1 MLTMIRNRTSNSL
14 NLKPKLLKIILLMEE
29 TELIQ
34 KAQSGDKQALAEL
47 VKKYEQT
54 IYNFAFK
61 ICRDKNYAEHIMQE
75 TFYSMV
81 KSLHQFDH
89 NSKLSTW
96 LYRIVAN
103 HCLMMA
109 RKAKSRSFVSFDD
122 DDENLFEEKYAAD
135 WNSIPYKDTENKELK
150 RILDMAI
157 QNLSPDYRMVFL
169 LRDVEGLSTE
179 ETAQVT
185 ELSIPAVK
193 SRLHRARAFLR
204 EEINKAFSR

>member
-1 MLTMIRNRTSNSL
+1 
-14 NLKPKLLKIILLMEE
+14 MEE
-29 TELIQ
+29 KDLIK
-34 KAQSGDKQALAEL
+34 KAQNGDRKALAEL
-47 VKKYEQT
+47 VKNYEQT

-61 ICRDKNYAEHIMQE
+61 ICRDKNYAEQIMQE

-81 KSLHQFDH
+81 KSLHQFDF

-109 RKAKSRSFVSFDD
+109 RKNKSRPFVSLEDE
-122 DDENLFEEKYAAD
+122 ENLFEEKYAAD
-135 WNSIPYKDTENKELK
+135 WNSIPYKDAENEELK
-150 RILDMAI
+150 TILDKSI
-157 QNLSPDYRMVFL
+157 QRLAPDYRMVFL

-185 ELSIPAVK
+185 QLSIAAVK

-204 EEINKAFSR
+204 KEINQAFS

>member
-1 MLTMIRNRTSNSL
+1 
-14 NLKPKLLKIILLMEE
+14 MEE
-29 TELIQ
+29 KKLIEQ
-34 KAQSGDKQALAEL
+34 AQAGDKKALAEL
-47 VKKYEQT
+47 VKNYEQT
-54 IYNFAFK
+54 IYNFVFK
-61 ICRDKNYAEHIMQE
+61 ICRDKNYAEQIMQE

-81 KSLHQFDH
+81 RSLYQFDH

-109 RKAKSRSFVSFDD
+109 RKVRNRPFVSFDD
-122 DDENLFEEKYAAD
+122 EENLFEEKYAAD
-135 WNSIPYKDTENKELK
+135 WDSIPYKDAENQELK
-150 RILDMAI
+150 TILDDAI
-157 QNLSPDYRMVFL
+157 QNLSPDYRLVFL

-204 EEINKAFSR
+204 KEINEALS

>member
-1 MLTMIRNRTSNSL
+1 
-14 NLKPKLLKIILLMEE
+14 MEE
-29 TELIQ
+29 KKLIEQ
-34 KAQSGDKQALAEL
+34 AQAGDKKALAEL
-47 VKKYEQT
+47 VKNYEQT

-61 ICRDKNYAEHIMQE
+61 ICRDKNYAEQIMQE

-109 RKAKSRSFVSFDD
+109 RKARNRPFISFDD
-122 DDENLFEEKYAAD
+122 EENLFEEKYAAD
-135 WNSIPYKDTENKELK
+135 WSSIPYKDAENQELK
-150 RILDMAI
+150 TILDDAI
-157 QNLSPDYRMVFL
+157 QNLSPDYRLVFL

-179 ETAQVT
+179 ETAQIT
-185 ELSIPAVK
+185 ELSVPAVK

-204 EEINKAFSR
+204 KEINEALS